1 MYIQKDDERC
11 KDQQQD
17 NLAAN
22 NVVNQA
28 QSKRGSIKFEGP
40 NSF

>member
-17 NLAAN
+17 NLVAN

-28 QSKRGSIKFEGP
+28 QSSIKFEGP